1 MELIAPID
9 NPAVIRRILVHLAL
23 PGARNGPAPA
33 CAVSPPRADQPAL
46 PFALP
51 L

>member
-9 NPAVIRRILVHLAL
+9 NPAVIQPILVHLAL